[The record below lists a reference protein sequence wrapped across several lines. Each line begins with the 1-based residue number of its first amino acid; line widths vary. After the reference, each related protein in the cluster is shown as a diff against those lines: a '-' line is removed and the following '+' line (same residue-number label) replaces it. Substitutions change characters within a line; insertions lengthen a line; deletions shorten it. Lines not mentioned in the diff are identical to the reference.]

1 VAQLELLEDVRDVRL
16 DGRVAD
22 VELAADLRVREASRD
37 QAEHAQLALR
47 QLVEPS
53 RGRGLLRE
61 GTLVFGAAP
70 ESDS

>member
-53 RGRGLLRE
+53 RGRGLRE